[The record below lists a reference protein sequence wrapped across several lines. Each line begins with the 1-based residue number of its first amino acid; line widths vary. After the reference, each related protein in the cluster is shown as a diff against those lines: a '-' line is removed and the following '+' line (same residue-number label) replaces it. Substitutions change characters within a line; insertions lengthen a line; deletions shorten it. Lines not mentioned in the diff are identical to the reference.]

1 MREDQNYACHEV
13 LTISSLSYPFGYM
26 ISRFSGHSLFT
37 TIHVLGLIVLSHGV
51 YGQLSFVTPPP
62 EF

>member
-51 YGQLSFVTPPP
+51 YG
-62 EF
+62 